1 MADHAQVTSVEA
13 IESFRASLIVFLSKV
28 RPTLE
33 EVSDEVMRVQ
43 FWLQNDQRR
52 HWEIELRKSGLKLEE
67 AKREMFNTSLS
78 HLQEAT
84 ALQHM
89 AVQRAQR
96 AVRDAEEKLD
106 TLKKWARGLEDRT
119 APMVKQ
125 LEEFQ
130 GFLTVDMGKAVTQLV
145 QIVSALEAY
154 TKAGGPGGE
163 GAPP

>member
-1 MADHAQVTSVEA
+1 MAERAQVTSVEA

-33 EVSDEVMRVQ
+33 EVSDEVLRLQ

-52 HWEIELRKSGLKLEE
+52 HWENELRQRGLKLEE
-67 AKREMFNTSLS
+67 AKREMFNTALS

-96 AVRDAEEKLD
+96 AVRDAEAKLD
-106 TLKKWARGLEDRT
+106 TLKKWGRELEDRT
-119 APMVKQ
+119 APLVKQ

-130 GFLTVDMGKAVTQLV
+130 GFLTIDMGKAVTQLV
-145 QIVSALEAY
+145 QIVKALETYA
-154 TKAGGPGGE
+154 KVGGPGRE
-163 GAPP
+163 GTPP